1 MLENTPLSIALDR
14 AEGLGL
20 DLVEIS
26 PKAVPPVCKIMDFG
40 KYKYETKRN
49 LQKAKKKQKVVE
61 TKEIRL
67 RPTIGDHDLDI
78 KINRIK
84 TFIAKGNKVR
94 VSLRFKGRQTS
105 HHEVGANIIE
115 KVLIKTAEVSV
126 PEIPPKREGM
136 QIVVTLVAKVHA

>member
-1 MLENTPLSIALDR
+1 MLGSTPLDIALSKS
-14 AEGLGL
+14 ETLGL

-26 PKAVPPVCKIMDFG
+26 PKAAPPVCKIMDFG
-40 KYKYETKRN
+40 KYKYEIKRN
-49 LQKAKKKQKVVE
+49 LQKAKKKQKAIE

-78 KINRIK
+78 KINQIK
-84 TFIAKGNKVR
+84 SFIAKGNKVR

-105 HHEVGANIIE
+105 HHEVGENIIG
-115 KVLIKTAEVSV
+115 KVLTKTADVSD

-136 QIVVTLVAKVHA
+136 QIVVTLVAKIHA